1 EEGEKQREIEDLRRK
16 LAIEKKRM
24 NQNKLCSLT
33 ELLLLVILVLLL
45 STFFLVFFLAG
56 SKRKSSRLM
65 LDSKRKLNWCVTGL
79 VQGTIVMETIILCM
93 PPSSLIPLHNHP
105 GMTEMMHLKREML
118 ATLQSNILVA
128 QEPDDDSILRTRTYD
143 VSITDYLE
151 DSVENPEEEEG
162 EQDLIFDY
170 EPSKAIERKMIFEAE
185 EERGIDSGRAIRDL
199 SASPVGDSLPLR
211 LILPELKYQNSS
223 EQRQNSWRS
232 I

>member
-1 EEGEKQREIEDLRRK
+1 
-16 LAIEKKRM
+16 M

-65 LDSKRKLNWCVTGL
+65 LDSKRKLNWCCGRQL
-79 VQGTIVMETIILCM
+79 FSQIFLWLKNLMTIVSCGPEHM
-93 PPSSLIPLHNHP
+93 
-105 GMTEMMHLKREML
+105 ML
-118 ATLQSNILVA
+118 AS
-128 QEPDDDSILRTRTYD
+128 PS
-143 VSITDYLE
+143 DYLE

-199 SASPVGDSLPLR
+199 SASPGF
-211 LILPELKYQNSS
+211 
-223 EQRQNSWRS
+223 S
-232 I
+232 ISFTFLFTNNISTD